1 MFQDEKFWQRREN
14 VERRQE
20 PVEKDHRC
28 NQLLAIKIVLS
39 LEKRVIH
46 VVFLLRRLPNLLC
59 ERIQV
64 G

>member
-28 NQLLAIKIVLS
+28 NQLLAIKNCAIFRKACNPRGLS
-39 LEKRVIH
+39 TSEIAKPLV
-46 VVFLLRRLPNLLC
+46 
-59 ERIQV
+59 
-64 G
+64 